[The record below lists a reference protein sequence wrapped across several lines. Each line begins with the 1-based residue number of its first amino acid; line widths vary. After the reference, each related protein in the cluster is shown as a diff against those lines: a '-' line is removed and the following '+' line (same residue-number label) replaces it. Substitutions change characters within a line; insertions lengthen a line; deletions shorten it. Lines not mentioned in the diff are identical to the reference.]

1 MVQND
6 TFTRFPDIQW
16 VIPHAG
22 AFLPIL
28 ADRFESF
35 ALMLRFSNPDQRAD
49 IMQDMARVYYDL
61 AGFSEQ
67 KQLELLLRNVDETHL
82 LYGSDMP
89 YTNLSACFGQM
100 EALENMQKLT
110 DHQKQLM
117 FTDTEPI
124 RADTK
129 SEQHTV

>member
-1 MVQND
+1 MCCDIIFLLENNGYLAKSRLYSLVVVQDCGYAAIRNNTPRD
-6 TFTRFPDIQW
+6 GSGPRGLW
-16 VIPHAG
+16 
-22 AFLPIL
+22 
-28 ADRFESF
+28 FES
-35 ALMLRFSNPDQRAD
+35 RHSD
-49 IMQDMARVYYDL
+49 
-61 AGFSEQ
+61 Q

-100 EALENMQKLT
+100 EALENTQKLT
-110 DHQKQLM
+110 EHQKQLM

>member
-35 ALMLRFSNPDQRAD
+35 ALMLRFSKPDRRAD

-67 KQLELLLRNVDETHL
+67 KQLELLLQNVDETHL

-100 EALENMQKLT
+100 EALEKTQKLT
-110 DHQKQLM
+110 EHQKQLM

>member
-1 MVQND
+1 MLWCKSICGGGKKR
-6 TFTRFPDIQW
+6 RF
-16 VIPHAG
+16 
-22 AFLPIL
+22 
-28 ADRFESF
+28 
-35 ALMLRFSNPDQRAD
+35 
-49 IMQDMARVYYDL
+49 Y
-61 AGFSEQ
+61 AGFRVCRYHYSHQ

-89 YTNLSACFGQM
+89 YTNLFACFGQM
-100 EALENMQKLT
+100 EALENTQKLT
-110 DHQKQLM
+110 EHQKQLM